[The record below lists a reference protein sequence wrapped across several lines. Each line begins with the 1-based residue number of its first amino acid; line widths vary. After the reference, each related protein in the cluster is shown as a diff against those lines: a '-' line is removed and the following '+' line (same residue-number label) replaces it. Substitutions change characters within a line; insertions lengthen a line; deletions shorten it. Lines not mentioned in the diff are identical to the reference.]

1 MGGLGDPC
9 CTTEGSEYV
18 GGSSSSKW
26 FDKWN
31 AVAQAASSVLWIVNQ
46 LVIIGSVFEAMRSGD
61 WELVGFVALIYVTA
75 SVAGSVFSHWIL
87 LRIEKD
93 SMRVGYYEDGNG
105 TS

>member
-1 MGGLGDPC
+1 MGWAILVVLQKAANTWVGRARAS
-9 CTTEGSEYV
+9 GSI
-18 GGSSSSKW
+18 
-26 FDKWN
+26 KWN